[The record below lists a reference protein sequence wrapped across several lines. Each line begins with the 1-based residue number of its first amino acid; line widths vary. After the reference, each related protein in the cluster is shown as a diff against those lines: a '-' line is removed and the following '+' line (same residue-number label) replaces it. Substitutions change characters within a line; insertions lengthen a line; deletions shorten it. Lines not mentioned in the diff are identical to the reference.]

1 MSTSTP
7 GAVAPTAQTA
17 PLDADSLR
25 RDFPILT
32 QHVRGKPLVYLDNA
46 ATSQKPQAVIDAVR
60 DYYLTTNAN
69 IHRGIHYLSEKGTA
83 AYEDARVR
91 IARFINVRRPHEV
104 IFTRGTT
111 DSINILARSW
121 GDANLA
127 PDDEILLTA
136 VEHHSNLVPW
146 QALAQRRGARLRFIP
161 TDTAGVIDL
170 DAYRGMLGPR
180 TRLVAV
186 HHVSNVL
193 GVIAPVAEMARLAHE
208 HGALIAIDGAQSVPH
223 MPVDVQALDV
233 DFLAFSGH
241 KMAGPTGIGILYGK
255 EALLEAMEPAHF
267 GGSMIRMVELES
279 STWADLPDKFE
290 GGTPN
295 IAGAI
300 GLGVAVDYL
309 ERVGMEAVNAH
320 ARQLGAYA
328 VNMLSDTPGVTV
340 HGPGADEERSGVVS
354 FTVEDLHPHDVG
366 TVLDGEGVA
375 IRAGHHC
382 AQPLMRQLG
391 VAATARAS
399 VYLYNTTEEIDR
411 LVDGVVKAQRFF
423 GTI

>member
-7 GAVAPTAQTA
+7 GAVAPTAQTT

-32 QHVRGKPLVYLDNA
+32 EHVRGKPLVYLDNA

-91 IARFINVRRPHEV
+91 IARFINVRHPHEV

-111 DSINILARSW
+111 DSINMLARSW

-127 PDDEILLTA
+127 PGDEILLTA

-146 QALAQRRGARLRFIP
+146 QALAKRRGARLRFIP

-193 GVIAPVAEMARLAHE
+193 GVIATVAEMARLAHE

-223 MPVDVQALDV
+223 MPVDVQSLDV

-241 KMAGPTGIGILYGK
+241 KMAVRQGGLAGGDGARALRRQHDSHGGAGVVHLGGPPRQIRRRHSQHRRGDR
-255 EALLEAMEPAHF
+255 P
-267 GGSMIRMVELES
+267 GGRRRL
-279 STWADLPDKFE
+279 
-290 GGTPN
+290 
-295 IAGAI
+295 
-300 GLGVAVDYL
+300 
-309 ERVGMEAVNAH
+309 
-320 ARQLGAYA
+320 
-328 VNMLSDTPGVTV
+328 
-340 HGPGADEERSGVVS
+340 PGAC
-354 FTVEDLHPHDVG
+354 
-366 TVLDGEGVA
+366 
-375 IRAGHHC
+375 GHGGGQC
-382 AQPLMRQLG
+382 AR
-391 VAATARAS
+391 AATGGIR
-399 VYLYNTTEEIDR
+399 
-411 LVDGVVKAQRFF
+411 G
-423 GTI
+423 